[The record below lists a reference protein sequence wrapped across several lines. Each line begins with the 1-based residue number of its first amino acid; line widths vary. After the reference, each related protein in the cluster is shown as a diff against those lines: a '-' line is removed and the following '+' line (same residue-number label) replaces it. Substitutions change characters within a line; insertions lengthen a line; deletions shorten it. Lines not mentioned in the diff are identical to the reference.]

1 VATVDFVVNVVLSL
15 LLRKWLGAPGLVL
28 ASTTA
33 IIVQMVLLQRALLR
47 RLPEMTL
54 APLVPSLGKVL
65 AGAAAMGALV
75 WGGWQVVR
83 GQDAVIHLFRVQ
95 MQASDLLA
103 VFVLIPVGVLAY
115 GGALWFLRIEGRE
128 DLVALAGRW
137 RRKFGGRKESGPA

>member
-1 VATVDFVVNVVLSL
+1 
-15 LLRKWLGAPGLVL
+15 
-28 ASTTA
+28 
-33 IIVQMVLLQRALLR
+33 
-47 RLPEMTL
+47 
-54 APLVPSLGKVL
+54 
-65 AGAAAMGALV
+65 MGALV

-128 DLVALAGRW
+128 DLVLEDATDL
-137 RRKFGGRKESGPA
+137 GGRETTVTRGPGDGAIRARLDLGVEE